1 MFLCVIREVMS
12 HPVVTF
18 DTVEN
23 VSTIVNILKTEKHEG
38 FPVVQNDE
46 ENVRKKFYTVFFN
59 FIYAVD
65 CQLHSSCQICFKCYN
80 ITVDVFISYKYYASS
95 LAEFN
100 RSASEPVI
108 SIECTVLIKP

>member
-23 VSTIVNILKTEKHEG
+23 VSTIVNVLKTEKHEG

-46 ENVRKKFYTVFFN
+46 ENVRKKFYTVFF
-59 FIYAVD
+59 
-65 CQLHSSCQICFKCYN
+65 
-80 ITVDVFISYKYYASS
+80 
-95 LAEFN
+95 
-100 RSASEPVI
+100 
-108 SIECTVLIKP
+108 